1 MLENVG
7 FGNVSYRVCVCVCV
21 GMCAER
27 GGERGEGWGRGFI
40 EREKTV
46 LFFKLGQLPIY
57 DQNFSTPRMWVA

>member
-46 LFFKLGQLPIY
+46 LFFKLANCQFMTKTLVHPVCG
-57 DQNFSTPRMWVA
+57 